1 MSLAAELRAL
11 QAEVVPGLEAVRVP
25 AVLVDA
31 EGRIRWLNASGID
44 LFGDRRGKHYT
55 TAIAPADVGLAR
67 EQFARKILG
76 GPSTDFR
83 VGIFGPRNE
92 TIPVE
97 VSSVGLRNGGC
108 VVGVF
113 GLLKPID
120 REPRVRPLRF
130 GELTPRQYEVLRH
143 LGDGYA
149 TRAIASEMGI
159 SEETVRNHVRG
170 VLKSLRAHSRLEA
183 VAIAHAEGLLD

>member
-11 QAEVVPGLEAVRVP
+11 KAEVTPALEALRVP
-25 AVLVDA
+25 AVLLDA
-31 EGRIRWLNASGID
+31 EGRIRWQNAAGID
-44 LFGDRRGKHYT
+44 RFGDRRGRRYT
-55 TAIAPADVGLAR
+55 DAIAPADTGLAR

-83 VGIFGPRNE
+83 MSITGAKGEPV
-92 TIPVE
+92 PVE
-97 VSSVGLRNGGC
+97 VSSVGLHDGMR

-120 REPRVRPLRF
+120 RTPRARPLRF
-130 GELTPRQYEVLRH
+130 GDLTPRQYEVLRH
-143 LGDGYA
+143 LGDGCG
-149 TRAIASEMGI
+149 TREIAEEMGI

-170 VLKSLRAHSRLEA
+170 IFKSLRVHSRLEA
-183 VAIAHAEGLLD
+183 VALAHAEGLLD

>member
-11 QAEVVPGLEAVRVP
+11 QAEVVPALEAVRVP

-31 EGRIRWLNASGID
+31 EGRIRWLNGSAIA
-44 LFGDRRGKHYT
+44 LFGDRRGQHYT
-55 TAIAPADVGLAR
+55 AAIAPADVGLAR

-83 VGIFGPRNE
+83 LSIAGPKNE

-108 VVGVF
+108 VVAVF
-113 GLLKPID
+113 GLLNPID
-120 REPRVRPLRF
+120 REPRARPLRL

-143 LGDGYA
+143 LGDGCA

-170 VLKSLRAHSRLEA
+170 ILKSLRAHSRLEA
-183 VAIAHAEGLLD
+183 VAIARARGLLD

>member
-11 QAEVVPGLEAVRVP
+11 QAEVTPALEALRVP

-31 EGRIRWLNASGID
+31 EGRIRWLNAAGIER
-44 LFGDRRGKHYT
+44 FGDRRGQRYT
-55 TAIAPADVGLAR
+55 DAIAPADTGVVR
-67 EQFARKILG
+67 EQFARKIMG

-83 VGIFGPRNE
+83 VGITGAKGE

-97 VSSVGLRNGGC
+97 ISSVGLRDGAR

-120 REPRVRPLRF
+120 RKPRARPLRF
-130 GELTPRQYEVLRH
+130 GDLTPRQHEVLRH
-143 LGDGYA
+143 LGDGCA
-149 TRAIASEMGI
+149 TRDIAREMGI

-170 VLKSLRAHSRLEA
+170 ILKSLGAHSRLEA

>member
-1 MSLAAELRAL
+1 MSLAAELATLDAQVAPAL
-11 QAEVVPGLEAVRVP
+11 EVVRVP
-25 AVLVDA
+25 AVLVNA
-31 EGRIRWLNASGID
+31 EGRIRWLNASAIE
-44 LFGDRRGKHYT
+44 LFGDKRGQRYT
-55 TAIAPADVGLAR
+55 EAVAPEDTGVAR

-83 VGIFGPRNE
+83 VAITGAKGE

-97 VSSVGLRNGGC
+97 VSSVGLRNGVR

-120 REPRVRPLRF
+120 RESRARPLRVP
-130 GELTPRQYEVLRH
+130 ELTPRQYEVLRH
-143 LGDGYA
+143 LGDGCSTRDIA
-149 TRAIASEMGI
+149 TKMGI

-170 VLKSLRAHSRLEA
+170 VFKALRVHSRLEA
-183 VAIAHAEGLLD
+183 VAKAHTEGLLD